1 MKLIITGC
9 EYSGT
14 TTLAK
19 GVCRWAES
27 VMGGRFEFHDHWKIP
42 NIACYPGVAAPSALT
57 EAEQQEILALSP
69 KFKEMLQR
77 QSIIMHLPTGD
88 QGPDYIMVGFHIEDT
103 VYAPLYFDYGG
114 PDEPQGGPRTGYAR
128 HLEELIVRFAP
139 DTVLVLV
146 KAAPEVISR
155 RMKESP
161 HQNGVLREDDVEL
174 VLQRFEEEDK
184 SSLIENRITLDTTDT
199 TPEETVSELVEK
211 LDPFLTE
218 ADRVRMLTH
227 QVIHRR
233 A

>member
-19 GVCRWAES
+19 GVCKWAES

-114 PDEPQGGPRTGYAR
+114 PNEPQGGPPDQVCEAPRGADRPVRAR
-128 HLEELIVRFAP
+128 HGARPGEGCARGYFQAYEGEPPSERRIARGRRGAGAAEVRRG
-139 DTVLVLV
+139 
-146 KAAPEVISR
+146 K
-155 RMKESP
+155 
-161 HQNGVLREDDVEL
+161 Q
-174 VLQRFEEEDK
+174 
-184 SSLIENRITLDTTDT
+184 
-199 TPEETVSELVEK
+199 
-211 LDPFLTE
+211 
-218 ADRVRMLTH
+218 
-227 QVIHRR
+227 
-233 A
+233 